1 MWTFC
6 WSWTFN
12 FTWPHQLWCVWQIF
26 NTKPWHL
33 STVPDRGKFE
43 KNIIYCLFC
52 FQFNGAIFKHLV
64 SFQDDISA
72 NDILALYTFQLN
84 LNPRCPNVLTN
95 RYLILKLCMQRSQ
108 GLAMSKDW
116 GTEGARLVRWWWWA
130 SRNMKLSVSHTG
142 AKVSTGWPR
151 TGHWMATFLH

>member
-43 KNIIYCLFC
+43 KKTSSIVYSVSNLMVQYLNTFSLISGWHSCIIH
-52 FQFNGAIFKHLV
+52 IP
-64 SFQDDISA
+64 
-72 NDILALYTFQLN
+72 T
-84 LNPRCPNVLTN
+84 
-95 RYLILKLCMQRSQ
+95 KLEPS
-108 GLAMSKDW
+108 MSKCADKQILNSKGLFTNDVGIFW
-116 GTEGARLVRWWWWA
+116 GLWHPCQPIISFWPAPWCF
-130 SRNMKLSVSHTG
+130 KLTTSFVNSPKPKTIIFRMAPKPSSV
-142 AKVSTGWPR
+142 
-151 TGHWMATFLH
+151 